1 MVFCKQNVNLN
12 EVAEKN
18 LTKKLLIIS
27 ILLLLNISSINKS
40 SDVTKLKGTSYL
52 SLVLFLEK
60 SSFFWSVLH
69 YLLCYNFLETV
80 LTFHYVYSD
89 KLHPWK

>member
-60 SSFFWSVLH
+60 SSFF
-69 YLLCYNFLETV
+69 
-80 LTFHYVYSD
+80 
-89 KLHPWK
+89 